1 MFIPDKYMEWRFQ
14 LSTVNGRTPRA
25 DALRNRRR
33 ALDAATALLA
43 EAVAPLTV
51 EAIAK
56 RAGMGAGTVVRAF
69 GGKDPLMDEAV
80 AELLEPLVA
89 RGREILERDGGA
101 QALQT
106 FLAELM
112 AFQAAHY
119 AVSDQ
124 LAGLDLPATTAL
136 RAELV
141 RVVDA
146 MLDEARG
153 QGAIR
158 SDIDPALVTRL
169 VGETAFAIAKASSG
183 TPELAEAYLE
193 VLMDGLRPRLP

>member
-1 MFIPDKYMEWRFQ
+1 M
-14 LSTVNGRTPRA
+14 STVNGRTPRA

-33 ALDAATALLA
+33 ALDAATALLT
-43 EAVAPLTV
+43 EPGGLLTV
-51 EAIAK
+51 EAIAQ

-69 GGKDPLMDEAV
+69 GGKGALVDAAV
-80 AELLEPLVA
+80 ADLLEPLVA
-89 RGREILERDGGA
+89 RGREVLERDGGTL
-101 QALQT
+101 ALPS

-112 AFQAAHY
+112 TFQAAHSS
-119 AVSDQ
+119 VPDQ

-146 MLDEARG
+146 MLGEARE

-158 SDIDPALVTRL
+158 SDIDPVLITSL
-169 VGETAFAIAKASSG
+169 VGETAFAVAKASRG
-183 TPELAEAYLE
+183 NPGLTEAYLE
-193 VLMDGLRPRLP
+193 VLIDGLRPRIP

>member
-1 MFIPDKYMEWRFQ
+1 M
-14 LSTVNGRTPRA
+14 STSHGKALRA

-43 EAVAPLTV
+43 EPGGPPKV
-51 EAIAK
+51 EAIAE

-69 GGKDPLMDEAV
+69 GGKDALMDAAV
-80 AELLEPLVA
+80 AELLEPLVL
-89 RGREILERDGGA
+89 RGRQILERDGGPT
-101 QALQT
+101 ALRA

-119 AVSDQ
+119 AVNDQ

-146 MLDEARG
+146 MLGEGRE

-158 SDIDPALVTRL
+158 SDIDPVLVTSL
-169 VGETAFAIAKASSG
+169 VGETAFTIAKASHG

-193 VLMDGLRPRLP
+193 VLMDGLRPRVP